1 MMYPTKYKTS
11 ILNTSYSDL
20 HKDDKCGSEYAYFQ
34 ICKFIRS
41 CHLCVAHITKNFTVQ
56 FCMVS
61 IDYVLLRSSTSF
73 WTGPGQRWLCSTGEL
88 EACSPLRLMLRSQ
101 TRRRN
106 TYKIKVV
113 QRDIK
118 QNHNDSIFRANA
130 RILAYIGISQPLIT
144 SHRDNY
150 NIDNLQLVLT

>member
-20 HKDDKCGSEYAYFQ
+20 HKDDKCGCEYAYFQ

-56 FCMVS
+56 FCMLS
-61 IDYVLLRSSTSF
+61 IDYVLLRSSKSF
-73 WTGPGQRWLCSTGEL
+73 WIGPSVLQANWRHAALFAWCSDHKRGGGIH
-88 EACSPLRLMLRSQ
+88 
-101 TRRRN
+101 
-106 TYKIKVV
+106 KIKVV